1 MSLYIGGSCILIK
14 KSMATL
20 ESDAFYELLPV
31 INDVANIAKEDH
43 EYYDDEEFS
52 TLMDKVNT

>member
-1 MSLYIGGSCILIK
+1 
-14 KSMATL
+14 MATL